1 MVTVNQLKELNKRI
15 NGLKDKNASAVAELR
30 VLESQL
36 DAKLQELS
44 AQLGVQVT
52 PDNITQLYQQAQQQ
66 LTEKVAKVEEL
77 LKDLTTHDVQPAQNN
92 GMFNFNMP
100 GEPTAQ
106 QPFIPTQH
114 AAQQPVLPT
123 QPAFMAAQQIAGDTA
138 VPASVSN
145 FGTAT
150 SFII

>member
-92 GMFNFNMP
+92 GLFNFNMP
-100 GEPTAQ
+100 GTSAAQ

-114 AAQQPVLPT
+114 AQQPVLPT
-123 QPAFMAAQQIAGDTA
+123 QPAFMAAQQIDGDTA

-150 SFII
+150 SFVI